1 MHDVNEE
8 SQIKK
13 DREIYI
19 RCYEK
24 CQVIFGLQ
32 AHGR

>member
-8 SQIKK
+8 RLIKK

-24 CQVIFGLQ
+24 CQVIFRLQ
-32 AHGR
+32 ARGR